1 MKQVQDL
8 QHQLKVELLTCTDLE
23 NNNVILKEELA
34 SIKQVFY
41 GLHDY
46 IFIKV
51 EYYVPNLLYFLV
63 DV

>member
-8 QHQLKVELLTCTDLE
+8 QHQLKIELLARTDLE

-34 SIKQVFY
+34 SIKQVFS
-41 GLHDY
+41 GLHL
-46 IFIKV
+46 IIKAV
-51 EYYVPNLLYFLV
+51 YAPNYLCFVV